1 MPTARLMRSAG
12 LLLLLASHA
21 AAFNTQP
28 IKPRS
33 PTPKATTSAAP
44 AALSRPATTSVVGAT
59 ALVAGTTI
67 GAGILALPAK
77 TLEAGFGPSAIA
89 LVGSWAYMAATALL
103 IAEVNVNTLCATE
116 RKAVSIKS
124 MAQETIGD
132 VGTVSSSLAYPFI
145 HYCLLIAY
153 MLEGGKLLG
162 ELAPSVAAFESSLG
176 LPGAAGFAAL
186 GGGALLL
193 GSEAQ
198 VDKAN
203 SVFFIGVLVSF
214 ALLVGVGSSSIDPT
228 YLAHASPAAALPAI
242 PVMVLSFTF
251 HNVVPT
257 IAYQLGCDLEKIKVA
272 ILAGSAI
279 PLAMFLLWNG
289 VVLGAVPY
297 DAAIGVAGTFDPLET
312 LRASGE
318 TFGEIVRVFSLLAIV
333 TSFIGFCYGLV
344 DFYADVLNVDE
355 KLAAQQQQTVP
366 SAFDEDDVGEISG
379 GLGDNRPLPVKAGL
393 FALALLPP
401 LAIATTGQSG
411 LFFAALDNAGTYG
424 ILTLFGIIPCSMAW
438 SMRYGPEAEPFVP
451 PALPGGKLTLGAMI
465 GGAVVVIGLEL
476 AEKFGG
482 AFA

>member
-1 MPTARLMRSAG
+1 
-12 LLLLLASHA
+12 
-21 AAFNTQP
+21 
-28 IKPRS
+28 
-33 PTPKATTSAAP
+33 
-44 AALSRPATTSVVGAT
+44 
-59 ALVAGTTI
+59 
-67 GAGILALPAK
+67 
-77 TLEAGFGPSAIA
+77 
-89 LVGSWAYMAATALL
+89 MAATALL
-103 IAEVNVNTLCATE
+103 IAEVNVNTLLCD
-116 RKAVSIKS
+116 R
-124 MAQETIGD
+124 AQGRLHQIDGSRNHRRCWHSVVEPR
-132 VGTVSSSLAYPFI
+132 VPFYPLLPAHRLHAGRRQTPWRARAFCR
-145 HYCLLIAY
+145 CLR
-153 MLEGGKLLG
+153 
-162 ELAPSVAAFESSLG
+162 VESWPPRRRG
-176 LPGAAGFAAL
+176 LCRSRRRR
-186 GGGALLL
+186 LLL

-355 KLAAQQQQTVP
+355 KLAAQQQQTAP
-366 SAFDEDDVGEISG
+366 MRSTRMMLERSAAVW
-379 GLGDNRPLPVKAGL
+379 
-393 FALALLPP
+393 
-401 LAIATTGQSG
+401 ATTGLCPSRRASLLWRCFRPWRSRQRAKAGSFSLRSIMPAPTASSPSLG
-411 LFFAALDNAGTYG
+411 LYRARWRGACGT
-424 ILTLFGIIPCSMAW
+424 
-438 SMRYGPEAEPFVP
+438 GPEAEPFVP